1 MDRAGIR
8 AWRQIYIT
16 LNPYYLCGVEEIIAR
31 ISAGLTGPLPGWE
44 AQQRMI
50 NYPRPASFDLEA
62 IAAGARKGAV
72 LSLLYPR
79 ESRLHTVLIL
89 RNVYVGTHS
98 GQVSFPGGKREEKD
112 ASLWDTAIREAEEEI
127 GVSAKDIQFLG
138 QLTDV
143 YIPPSRFLVTPFLG
157 FVDYAPDFIA
167 DPREV
172 QRIIESPLSEFLLP
186 EKQNEK
192 SLFVEALGSSMNV
205 KYFDIAGETIWGATA
220 MMLSEIA
227 EICRRS
233 KADEIL

>member
-1 MDRAGIR
+1 M
-8 AWRQIYIT
+8 
-16 LNPYYLCGVEEIIAR
+16 EEIIAR

-50 NYPRPASFDLEA
+50 NYPRPASFDLDA

-79 ESRLHTVLIL
+79 NNRMHTVLIL

-98 GQVSFPGGKREEKD
+98 GQVSFPGGKRED
-112 ASLWDTAIREAEEEI
+112 QDMSLWDTAIREAEEEI
-127 GVSAKDIQFLG
+127 GISGKDIKYLG

-143 YIPPSRFLVTPFLG
+143 YIPPSQFLVTPFMG
-157 FVDYAPDFIA
+157 YVDYAPAFRP

-172 QRIIESPLSEFLLP
+172 QKIIETPLSEFLLP

-192 SLFVEALGSSMNV
+192 HLFIQALGSSMKV
-205 KYFDIAGETIWGATA
+205 KYFDIAGETVWGATA